1 MSKMNVTA
9 VSYLNTKPLL
19 FGLLQHAVSEQLD
32 LSLDIP
38 SECARKL
45 KEGEAQIGLIP
56 VAAIADLP
64 EAYLLSDY
72 CIGADGEVKTV
83 AVFSEVPI
91 QEVTDLFLDYHS
103 RTSVQLTRV
112 LLREYWNCTPQLH
125 PTTPGYESRIK
136 GTTAGLVIGD
146 RAIGLEERF
155 PYVYD
160 LAEVWKE
167 WTGLP
172 FVFAAWVSTVP
183 MQRNFIIQFNE
194 ALRMGI
200 GAIPK
205 LMYILPSPKSG
216 FDLETYFTRH
226 ISYELDDQKRKALAQ
241 FYQRSNLQI
250 PATFLKD
257 LSLSA
262 PA

>member
-1 MSKMNVTA
+1 MSKMNITA

-19 FGLLQHAVSEQLD
+19 FGLLQHPVSEQLD

-45 KEGEAQIGLIP
+45 KAGEAQIGLIP

-83 AVFSEVPI
+83 AIYSDVPI
-91 QEVTDLFLDYHS
+91 REVKHLFLDFHS

-112 LLREYWNCTPQLH
+112 LLREYWKCAPQ
-125 PTTPGYESRIK
+125 TEQATPGYENQIR

-146 RAIGLEERF
+146 RTIGLEERY

-183 MQRNFIIQFNE
+183 LPQHFVIQFNE
-194 ALRMGI
+194 ALQMGI
-200 GAIPK
+200 RAIPK

-226 ISYELDDQKRKALAQ
+226 ISYELDNEKRKALSY
-241 FYQRSNLQI
+241 FYQLAQLQV
-250 PATFLKD
+250 PTTFLNN
-257 LSLSA
+257 LSLGA